1 MVLDSTLVLEIRSN
15 TGITASFTG
24 PHYARDVISLSRFL
38 GSARRLKFDTGTNK
52 GTLMRRNI
60 WLFLLSP
67 LLVLTGVPAN
77 AGSINLT
84 DLLSVGTCITPPDPN
99 TPGDAGL
106 PAGCWTLQNQ
116 NSSDPGATGVAN
128 GTGAW
133 LSDLTVVGSDANI
146 YDPLSFAPI
155 STTTMFTTVISAST
169 PGVTLDA
176 LDGTTYSGDLTFNW
190 NYATLDAG
198 SFWDPA
204 GFVLLPASTNNHP
217 NALSGFVLLTSDYD
231 ATNPPDGLLNP
242 PTACLDANN
251 NPCPGYAESGS
262 FTVTLAPGD
271 VFGAYVQTLDNQ
283 NGAGQITFSN
293 VVAATPEPA
302 SFLLIGT
309 GLLFLG
315 GARRKA
321 QRRRRQ
327 EEKTT
332 VV

>member
-1 MVLDSTLVLEIRSN
+1 VLQGHITPVTLFPLAGFRAPQGVSGLRKKAE
-15 TGITASFTG
+15 
-24 PHYARDVISLSRFL
+24 V
-38 GSARRLKFDTGTNK
+38 DTGTSK
-52 GTLMRRNI
+52 GTLMKRNI

-77 AGSINLT
+77 AGSINLM
-84 DLLSVGTCITPPDPN
+84 DLLSVGTCITAPDPN
-99 TPGDAGL
+99 TPGGEFGL

-128 GTGAW
+128 GTAVEG
-133 LSDLTVVGSDANI
+133 LSDLTAFGSDSYI
-146 YDPLSFAPI
+146 YNPDPSSFAPI
-155 STTTMFTTVISAST
+155 STTTMFTTVISAGT
-169 PGVTLDA
+169 PGVTLDTF
-176 LDGTTYSGDLTFNW
+176 DGTTYSGDLTFNW

-198 SFWDPA
+198 SFWDSA
-204 GFVLLPASTNNHP
+204 GFVLLPASPGNHP
-217 NALSGFVLLTSDYD
+217 NQLSGLVLLTSDYD
-231 ATNPPDGLLNP
+231 ATNPPDGMLNP

-262 FTVTLAPGD
+262 FTVTLSPGD

-327 EEKTT
+327 EKKTT